1 MQRDILFLLK
11 EKFEDGPGQAYFC
24 PHCAEITGVLAY
36 FPELRHQLDVRYV
49 DFPRPRRDLVQLI
62 GEANQN
68 CPMLVLAEK
77 PSIDVLEMMSGSH
90 NGRYFVSGPREIS
103 RYWAA
108 TRNISRP
115 H

>member
-36 FPELRHQLDVRYV
+36 FPELRHGLDVRYV
-49 DFPRPRRDLVQLI
+49 DFPRPRKDLVELI

-68 CPMLVLAEK
+68 CPMLVLNEK
-77 PSIDVLEMMSGSH
+77 PGMNVLELMSGNY
-90 NGRYFVSGPREIS
+90 NGRYFVTGPREIA

-108 TRNISRP
+108 IHNISRP

>member
-11 EKFEDGPGQAYFC
+11 ENFVDGPGQAYFC
-24 PHCAEITGVLAY
+24 PHCAELTGVLAY
-36 FPELRHQLDVRYV
+36 FPQLRHDLDVRYV
-49 DFPRPRRDLVQLI
+49 DFSRPRRELVELL

-68 CPMLVLAEK
+68 CPMLILADK
-77 PSIDVLEMMSGSH
+77 PGIDALEMMSGSH
-90 NGRYFVSGPREIS
+90 NGRYFVTGPREIA
-103 RYWAA
+103 RYWAH